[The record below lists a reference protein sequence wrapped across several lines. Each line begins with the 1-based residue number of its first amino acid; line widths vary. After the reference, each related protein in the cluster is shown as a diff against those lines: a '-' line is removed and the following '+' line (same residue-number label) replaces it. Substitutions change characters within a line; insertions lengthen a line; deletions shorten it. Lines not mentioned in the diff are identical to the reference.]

1 MFYGKGFI
9 CLSPPSKLKFTLEV
23 PKAISSLKIA
33 FLSLS
38 IDLVLANSEDTDEM
52 PHYATDLA
60 GKLN

>member
-1 MFYGKGFI
+1 MHIVGIRIKCSMVKVSFAY
-9 CLSPPSKLKFTLEV
+9 LLPVSL
-23 PKAISSLKIA
+23 SSLKIA